1 VNLGRFTTLPN
12 FLSILRVALVPFLGV
27 ALRNPDPVAAR
38 PLVLALLFVAFVTDW
53 FDGRIARWTRQES
66 GWGRLLDPIADKI
79 FVLGV
84 AFFLVAHRGFPLWLL
99 VVLAARDGAIL
110 LLASLFMRRAAAVPV
125 SDAIGRVAMC
135 VFSATLL
142 AFAVPVGALQA
153 PLAWASLALV
163 VLSSA
168 SYITRYL
175 LAGPR
180 VAAGSGAPGR

>member
-12 FLSILRVALVPFLGV
+12 FLSILRVVLVPFLGA
-27 ALRNPDPVAAR
+27 ALRHPDPVAAR
-38 PLVLALLFVAFVTDW
+38 PLVLALLVAAFVTDW

-84 AFFLVAHRGFPLWLL
+84 AAFLVAHRGFPLWLL
-99 VVLAARDGAIL
+99 AVLAARDGAIL
-110 LLASLFMRRAAAVPV
+110 LFATLFMRRAAIVPA
-125 SDAIGRVAMC
+125 SDSIGRVAMC
-135 VFSATLL
+135 VFSVALL

-153 PLAWASLALV
+153 PLVWASLAFV

-168 SYITRYL
+168 SYIARYL
-175 LAGPR
+175 IAGRR
-180 VAAGSGAPGR
+180 VAAGPGVPGR

>member
-1 VNLGRFTTLPN
+1 MNLGRFTTLPN
-12 FLSILRVALVPFLGV
+12 FLSILRVAIVPFLGV

-79 FVLGV
+79 FVLGA

-110 LLASLFMRRAAAVPV
+110 AFAGLFMRRAASVPV
-125 SDAIGRVAMC
+125 SDTIGRVAMC
-135 VFSATLL
+135 VFSLALL
-142 AFAVPVGALQA
+142 AYAVPLVALQA
-153 PLAWASLALV
+153 PLVWASLAFV

-168 SYITRYL
+168 SYLARYL
-175 LAGPR
+175 ISGRR
-180 VAAGSGAPGR
+180 VAAGSGVPGR

>member
-1 VNLGRFTTLPN
+1 MNLGRFTTLPN
-12 FLSILRVALVPFLGV
+12 FLSILRVALVPLLGV

-66 GWGRLLDPIADKI
+66 GWGRLLDPLADKV

-99 VVLAARDGAIL
+99 ALLAARDGAIL
-110 LLASLFMRRAAAVPV
+110 LFASVFMRRAAAVPV
-125 SDAIGRVAMC
+125 SDTVGRVAMC

-142 AFAVPVGALQA
+142 AYAVPVGALQL
-153 PLAWASLALV
+153 PLAWASLAFV

-168 SYITRYL
+168 SYVARYL
-175 LAGPR
+175 IAGRR
-180 VAAGSGAPGR
+180 VTAGSAAAGH